1 MGEVAVI
8 YKVMPDGPQIDLEVM
23 KKNISDIIPTNAK
36 LNKIEEKPI
45 AFGLKALEV
54 QIILNDR
61 EGGAEEI
68 EKSLNE
74 IENVQSV
81 ETIHIGLL

>member
-1 MGEVAVI
+1 LGEVAII
-8 YKVMPDGPQIDLEVM
+8 YKVMPDGPEIDLNELKENI
-23 KKNISDIIPTNAK
+23 KKIIPEKAK

-61 EGGAEEI
+61 EGGAEDLEAALG
-68 EKSLNE
+68 K

-81 ETIHIGLL
+81 ETVHIGLL